1 MFMMGDTIAPSLRQ
15 KPASGRFILRI
26 DPVLHARLR
35 EEARTAE
42 TSLNE
47 LCARKLAL
55 PGSAPSGPT
64 AAAVTRAV
72 AVVADALVGVV
83 AFGSWARQ
91 EMREKS
97 DVDVLLVVDDGQPIR
112 RQMYRCW
119 DESPV
124 SWNGHPVEPHFV
136 HLPPPGRRMSGLWAE
151 VAVDGVVLF
160 ERDLR
165 VSSRLVEFRREIASG
180 RVSLR
185 RVHGQPYWVGVA

>member
-1 MFMMGDTIAPSLRQ
+1 MHDTKLLALEQ
-15 KPASGRFILRI
+15 KPPSGRFVLRI
-26 DPVLHARLR
+26 DPALHARLR
-35 EEARTAE
+35 EEARTE
-42 TSLNE
+42 QTSLNE

-55 PGSAPSGPT
+55 PGSAPAGPT
-64 AAAVTRAV
+64 EAAVTRAV
-72 AVVADALVGVV
+72 TVVGDALVGVV
-83 AFGSWARQ
+83 AFGSWARR
-91 EMREKS
+91 EMRDQS
-97 DVDVLLVVDDGQPIR
+97 DVDVLLVVEDRQDIH

-119 DESPV
+119 DESSV
-124 SWNGHPVEPHFV
+124 FWNGHPVEPHFV

-180 RVSLR
+180 RVSRR